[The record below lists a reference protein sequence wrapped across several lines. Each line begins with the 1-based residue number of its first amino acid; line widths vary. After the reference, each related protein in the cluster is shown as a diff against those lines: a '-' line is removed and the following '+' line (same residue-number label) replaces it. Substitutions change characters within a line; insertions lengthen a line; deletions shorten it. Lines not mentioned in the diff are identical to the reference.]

1 MDQPLDHETKVFDK
15 HVAKWRES
23 HLGQFVLIK
32 GDVVDFFPS
41 VEQAFRV
48 GTGRFGLQAFLVR
61 QIVPTDTVNI
71 SLYGRRL
78 HVA

>member
-1 MDQPLDHETKVFDK
+1 MDHSLDQETKVFEK
-15 HVAKWRES
+15 HIGQWREA

-41 VEQAFRV
+41 LEQAFRV
-48 GTGRFGLQAFLVR
+48 GTARFGLQSFLVR

-78 HVA
+78 RTA